1 MSDVLSAPLFVA
13 AVSFFVARVDF
24 QVGVLAPEDSVSVSN
39 FPCEDLQP
47 VVEFGV
53 LAFAVL
59 LHLHEK
65 SHEIHR

>member
-1 MSDVLSAPLFVA
+1 MFSLLRCLLLPSPSSLLALTFNSAFSLQRIQF
-13 AVSFFVARVDF
+13 RC
-24 QVGVLAPEDSVSVSN
+24 QI